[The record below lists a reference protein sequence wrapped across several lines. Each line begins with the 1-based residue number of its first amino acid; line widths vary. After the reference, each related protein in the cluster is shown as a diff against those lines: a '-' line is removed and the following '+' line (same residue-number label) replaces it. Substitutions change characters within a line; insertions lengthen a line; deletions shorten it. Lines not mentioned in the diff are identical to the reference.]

1 MLAEVAASETQ
12 GIPRA
17 SIRAAGNM
25 ERNGASGRRF
35 PAANG
40 RLLALCSADQPGSGG
55 GLRADGC
62 GSRRCPLASS
72 EQVCGSPELTMCSD
86 LHVTFLSGWA
96 PWKMMAPQAEW
107 LADGQAA
114 GFQAPEHAAGQGDGR
129 QAGATG
135 GCDHHRSRD
144 HLFSFAFCL
153 PMQVRGAERFQLE
166 LDDTSWCAP
175 ISLPPRPPLPLPAA
189 APPLTCG
196 VLVWCLDLDLDL
208 HV

>member
-1 MLAEVAASETQ
+1 
-12 GIPRA
+12 
-17 SIRAAGNM
+17 M

-144 HLFSFAFCL
+144 HLLSFACCFGDAGTS
-153 PMQVRGAERFQLE
+153 RSARE
-166 LDDTSWCAP
+166 LDRLGPAHSRLAP
-175 ISLPPRPPLPLPAA
+175 AGAHRLGWWWWWWWWWLL
-189 APPLTCG
+189 
-196 VLVWCLDLDLDL
+196 LVVVDLDLDL
-208 HV
+208 CVLFCLLFWRCRNMIG

>member
-1 MLAEVAASETQ
+1 MRCSSRFDAPHPPLTAEVVATSTF
-12 GIPRA
+12 GLDRA

-135 GCDHHRSRD
+135 GSDHHRSRD
-144 HLFSFAFCL
+144 HLFSFACCFADA
-153 PMQVRGAERFQLE
+153 RAG
-166 LDDTSWCAP
+166 S
-175 ISLPPRPPLPLPAA
+175 
-189 APPLTCG
+189 
-196 VLVWCLDLDLDL
+196 
-208 HV
+208 